1 MGAGVSRSVVGAAI
15 ISPSNV
21 IMRRDKTHSRR
32 ETCASL
38 AVGHRGSAEAEHR
51 LAGLPEVPEVLV

>member
-1 MGAGVSRSVVGAAI
+1 MVGAAI